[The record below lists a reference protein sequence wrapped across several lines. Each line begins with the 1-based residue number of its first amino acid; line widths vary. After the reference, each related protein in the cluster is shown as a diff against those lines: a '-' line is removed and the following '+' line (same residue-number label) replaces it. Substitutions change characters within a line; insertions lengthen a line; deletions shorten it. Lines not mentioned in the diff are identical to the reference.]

1 MAYDWLKGVA
11 DEYDTIVIGSGLGGL
26 TGANVLAK
34 AGHRVLLLEHHY
46 QFGGLATWF
55 TRKGGHIFDISLHGF
70 PSGMI
75 KSCRKYWTKEIAD
88 SIVQLRDI
96 RFVNPQMDVWTTFTR
111 DDYTRVL
118 VEQFRIERPK
128 VEEFFAYLRSMNY
141 YDNNPETTRELFNRF
156 FPGRD
161 DVHRLLMEP
170 IAYANGSTLDD
181 PAITYGIVF
190 SNFMGAGV
198 YTFRGGSDLLI
209 EKMVEELKR
218 NGVECRKRV
227 LVDRI
232 LVEERDGRKVAAGIV
247 AKNGRVI
254 RAKAILSNANIKNTI
269 FRLAGEDAFPP
280 EFVEAARAVRI
291 NSSSCQVYLGIRK
304 GESIPHI
311 GDLVF
316 TSDAPMFSSEELT
329 DFHTSSRTFS
339 VYYPDT
345 RPGSDRYTVV
355 VSLNGRYPDWSK
367 LTESEYANHKNRLIE
382 ESIVALERFIPGVRT
397 KIDWTEAATPRTIE
411 RYTTHLG
418 GTSFGTK
425 FEGLKVSMDLSDKLP
440 GLYHAGSVGII
451 MSGWLG
457 TINYGVIT
465 ANKIDKFLFAEKQRA
480 APVAAASLTP
490 ANPLMPSVTD
500 LIPHRPPFL
509 FVDEIVS
516 EGPDTLVARRTWRAD
531 EDFYRGHYPGAPIT
545 PGVLLCEAVFQT
557 GALFMARQAQAAGTG
572 SASGVPLLA
581 KISDVRFRNPVYPG
595 DTITIEVKRK
605 EVLGGFTMMSGT
617 VKAGEKRILTVEFA
631 VAWKT
636 PEGSAPKAP

>member
-11 DEYDTIVIGSGLGGL
+11 DEYDVIVIGSGLGGL

-70 PSGMI
+70 PVGMI

-88 SIVQLRDI
+88 SIVQLKDI

-118 VEQFRIERPK
+118 VEQFHLDRAQ
-128 VEEFFAYLRSMNY
+128 VEKFYDHLRGMNF
-141 YDNNPETTRELFNRF
+141 YDNNPETTGQMLERF

-161 DVHRLLMEP
+161 DVKRLLMEP

-190 SNFMGAGV
+190 SNFMGSGV

-209 EKMVEELKR
+209 EKMIAELKR
-218 NGVECRKRV
+218 NGVEVRKKV
-227 LVDRI
+227 LVDKI
-232 LVEERDGRKVAAGIV
+232 LVEERDGRKVACGIV
-247 AKNGRVI
+247 AGSGRVI
-254 RAKAILSNANIKNTI
+254 RAKAVLSNANIKNTI
-269 FRLAGEDAFPP
+269 FRLAGAENFPRDYLA
-280 EFVEAARAVRI
+280 EAEAVRI

-316 TSDAPMFSSEELT
+316 TSANPTFNSAELT
-329 DFHTSSRTFS
+329 DFHTTSRTFS

-355 VSLNGRYPDWSK
+355 VSLNGQYGDWR
-367 LTESEYANHKNRLIE
+367 A
-382 ESIVALERFIPGVRT
+382 

-411 RYTTHLG
+411 RYTTHFG

-425 FEGLKVSMDLSDKLP
+425 FEGLKVSMDLPDKLP

-457 TINYGVIT
+457 TINYGVIVS
-465 ANKIDKFLFAEKQRA
+465 NRIDKALFEEKRKSASAPRA
-480 APVAAASLTP
+480 VENAPV
-490 ANPLMPSVTD
+490 
-500 LIPHRPPFL
+500 
-509 FVDEIVS
+509 E
-516 EGPDTLVARRTWRAD
+516 
-531 EDFYRGHYPGAPIT
+531 
-545 PGVLLCEAVFQT
+545 T
-557 GALFMARQAQAAGTG
+557 GAL
-572 SASGVPLLA
+572 
-581 KISDVRFRNPVYPG
+581 
-595 DTITIEVKRK
+595 
-605 EVLGGFTMMSGT
+605 
-617 VKAGEKRILTVEFA
+617 
-631 VAWKT
+631 KT
-636 PEGSAPKAP
+636 PPLS